1 MRLGLKRVAPLLAAC
16 LVVFAG
22 SDSARARIIEASER
36 VSVKVKTDAGKTVAQ
51 DIGVTVFYDTATA
64 TPRPVLVLNHGRSG
78 SPIDRAALRASSYA
92 SAARWFT
99 SLGFIVAVPIRVG
112 YGATGGNDV
121 EDSGP
126 CERKNYPPG
135 FDAAMVQTLAVLD
148 ALRQRADVDKRKA
161 VVVGQSYGGT
171 TAITVAASKPAGV
184 QATINFAGGGGGG
197 PKTHPQNPCSQAALL
212 RLFSDY
218 GKTAR
223 MPTLWIYS
231 ENDRYFGP
239 QLPRK
244 WFDAFKASGG
254 VGEFA
259 LFPAVGDDG
268 HLLFSRAPQL
278 WQPRVQEFLRPL
290 GYQPLNPRTARK

>member
-1 MRLGLKRVAPLLAAC
+1 MQLVLRGVAPLFAAWLITSSIPASALAGIVETPEKI
-16 LVVFAG
+16 L
-22 SDSARARIIEASER
+22 
-36 VSVKVKTDAGKTVAQ
+36 VKVKTDDGKTIVR

-64 TPRPVLVLNHGRSG
+64 TPRPLLVLNHGRAG
-78 SPIDRAALRASSYA
+78 SPIDRAALRAGSYA
-92 SAARWFT
+92 AVARWFT

-112 YGATGGNDV
+112 YGLTGGDDV
-121 EDSGP
+121 EDSGT

-135 FDAAMVQTLAVLD
+135 FEAAAAQTLAVLD
-148 ALRQRADVDKRKA
+148 ALRDRADVDKRRA

-171 TAITVAASKPAGV
+171 TAITVAASKPVGV
-184 QATINFAGGGGGG
+184 QAAINFAGGGGGG

-239 QLPRK
+239 HFPRN

-254 VGEFA
+254 AGEFA

-278 WQPRVQEFLRPL
+278 WQPRVLEFLRPL
-290 GYQPLNPRTARK
+290 GYQPLNTRNARK